1 MTIINVKK
9 LSKTMQKTT
18 ILNNINLDFE
28 GGKIYGLYGINGS
41 GKTMLLRA
49 LAGIIIANEGQI
61 IIDGQQL
68 HKDIS
73 FPPKMGL
80 IIENTSMLEAYSAK
94 TNLKMLASIQKT
106 ASEEDIHLALT
117 RVGLDPT
124 SKLKVKKYS
133 LGMKQRLSIAQAIF
147 EKPNI
152 LLLDEPTNA
161 LDTDGIELFHQI
173 LLEEKARGA
182 LIIIASH
189 NKEDINLLSDSKLK
203 MQNGVL
209 TVEEK

>member
-18 ILNNINLDFE
+18 ILNNISFDFE

-73 FPPKMGL
+73 FPPKLGL

-106 ASEEDIHLALT
+106 ASEEDINLALT

-189 NKEDINLLSDSKLK
+189 NKEDINLLSDAKLK